1 MIEARD
7 LLSDTINFQCDT
19 PQSSFHM
26 LSFQELGG
34 GMGGDGCSK
43 SLSANS
49 SKTGK
54 NIKKRKI
61 VDESR

>member
-1 MIEARD
+1 MNETRH
-7 LLSDTINFQCDT
+7 LLSDAINSQCDT

-49 SKTGK
+49 SKTAK
-54 NIKKRKI
+54 NFKKRKI

>member
-7 LLSDTINFQCDT
+7 LLSDAINFQCDT
-19 PQSSFHM
+19 PQSSLHM
-26 LSFQELGG
+26 LSFQDLGG

-43 SLSANS
+43 YLSANS
-49 SKTGK
+49 SKTVK
-54 NIKKRKI
+54 NFKKQKI